1 MDAAQRTAA
10 GVMKSQSERPL
21 LTLKRR
27 ETIAFYLFM
36 APWITGIVLL
46 FAVPLAA
53 TVFLSF
59 TDWDLFGPA
68 KWVGFQNY
76 VDLLFTPR
84 SSFWAAF
91 GNTAYY
97 AAILVPVNLA
107 LSIGFAT
114 LLNQPII
121 FRRFFRTA
129 FYLPSTI
136 PIVAVVMLWSWLLAP
151 SGIVN
156 SILSVVGIDGPA
168 WLVDPNW
175 VKNGLIIMGVWQLGG
190 GVVLFLA
197 AMQGIPQYLYEAAT
211 LDGAGAWRRFRSI
224 TIPML
229 SPIILFNLIIG
240 VIGTLQVFAQVYI
253 VTQDHNP
260 GAVMMVPLV
269 YSNAFEFS
277 RMGDASAIAVLFVLT
292 ILVLTMLILRWAR
305 TWVYYEGEVDR

>member
-1 MDAAQRTAA
+1 MDAAQRTGA
-10 GVMKSQSERPL
+10 GVMKSQSERPF

-97 AAILVPVNLA
+97 AAILVPVNLV
-107 LSIGFAT
+107 LSLGFAT

-197 AMQGIPQYLYEAAT
+197 AMQGIPHYLYEAAT

-260 GAVMMVPLV
+260 GAVMMVPLI

-277 RMGDASAIAVLFVLT
+277 RMGDSSAISVLFVLT